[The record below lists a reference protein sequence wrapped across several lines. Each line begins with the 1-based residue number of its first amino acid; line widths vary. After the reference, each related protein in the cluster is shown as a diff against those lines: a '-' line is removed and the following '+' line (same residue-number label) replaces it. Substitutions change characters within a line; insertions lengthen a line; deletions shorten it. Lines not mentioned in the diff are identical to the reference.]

1 MTQVIEFSYRKNFC
15 RSLFVGFY
23 YKVVDRNVGNR
34 ISSTVS
40 SIRDVQDCN
49 DYEENQSIHKI
60 QVGGVI
66 ITTQFKN
73 KTWFLNIFRVRN
85 HDHRTLQ
92 EDQLTNIN
100 VYLSIYIYYLLY
112 IICFWIPINT
122 CDIWSKLT

>member
-112 IICFWIPINT
+112 IICF
-122 CDIWSKLT
+122 